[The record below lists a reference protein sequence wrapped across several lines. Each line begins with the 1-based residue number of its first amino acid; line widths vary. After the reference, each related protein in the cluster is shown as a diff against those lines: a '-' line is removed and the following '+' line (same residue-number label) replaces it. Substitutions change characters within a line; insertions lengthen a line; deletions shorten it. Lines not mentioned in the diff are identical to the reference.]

1 MNLTLLIIQ
10 LARRIESP
18 CRWLQF
24 SMQTT
29 YKLPK
34 PNRSEKI
41 FIFRHNIWFV
51 TVMESQSNRSTH
63 FPMRDLYLYTFQNI
77 MIYWEKLREGWRQRA
92 VLSIM
97 TTAAS
102 PTGISVMDGIGY
114 RDISDRSSRWF
125 LLSWEHNVVVLLCL
139 QKNKL
144 LHTIQ
149 SLLVD
154 KTLAL
159 LK

>member
-1 MNLTLLIIQ
+1 
-10 LARRIESP
+10 
-18 CRWLQF
+18 
-24 SMQTT
+24 
-29 YKLPK
+29 
-34 PNRSEKI
+34 
-41 FIFRHNIWFV
+41 
-51 TVMESQSNRSTH
+51 MESESNRLTH

-92 VLSIM
+92 VWSIT

-139 QKNKL
+139 QKNEL
-144 LHTIQ
+144 LHTNQ
-149 SLLVD
+149 TLLVD

-159 LK
+159 LKWRFVRLSMSVCVSKPFIWMRWSFGVSCSRLVWFVKAERWMKGQGVVTRGG